1 VLCHI
6 IQLVA
11 NLFEDPV
18 LLKITAKE
26 FRRHLSCAVA
36 KSACGIV
43 YAVGGRV
50 WEIGWLEFIVESG
63 LPVTTA

>member
-1 VLCHI
+1 MFCHK

-11 NLFEDPV
+11 SLLEDPA
-18 LLKITAKE
+18 LLKVTE
-26 FRRHLSCAVA
+26 RGCRRHLSSGVA

-43 YAVGGRV
+43 CAFEGRV
-50 WEIGWLEFIVESG
+50 WDIGWLEFIVESG

>member
-1 VLCHI
+1 MLCYK

-11 NLFEDPV
+11 SLFEDAA
-18 LLKITAKE
+18 LLKITAIK
-26 FRRHLSCAVA
+26 FRRHLSFAVA

-43 YAVGGRV
+43 CAVGARV
-50 WEIGWLEFIVESG
+50 WEIGWLKFIVESG